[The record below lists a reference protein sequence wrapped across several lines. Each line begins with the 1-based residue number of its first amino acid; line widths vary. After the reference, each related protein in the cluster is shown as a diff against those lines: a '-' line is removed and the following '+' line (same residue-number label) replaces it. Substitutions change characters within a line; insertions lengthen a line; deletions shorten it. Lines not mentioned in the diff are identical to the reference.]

1 MTGSLTRRVLLRR
14 GALAAGL
21 VAAGS
26 GVRVLAQGGQSVPP
40 AAMQRLARGVSLGPG
55 GDGDQQRYVANRS
68 RFAET
73 ATPWVKLWADW
84 PRLQPDSSRPPD
96 FSALDSDVAAAR
108 ADGLKVMITVW
119 RFAPW
124 ANGGAAAGPAGQD
137 PTFRLPDDLS
147 PSSAW
152 GRWLDTVVAR
162 YAGKA
167 DAIEIVNE
175 PNLQLWPQSG
185 AVVAVAQMMETAAA
199 VAARHAG
206 APMMVAPAT
215 ADVADDSPQHTSF
228 DAFTREL
235 LARLAQDGFD
245 PGPRFAWSHHNYGDV
260 ENGLAGAES
269 SVARVR
275 AMLSG
280 RWTGAPGILV
290 TESGAR
296 LDKIAARFGL
306 HDPSAIR
313 LKQAELI
320 ESALR
325 RLAYGPD
332 GAGVDLVCHY
342 LFVTDPN
349 YDSGL
354 CDLDGTPRPAYY
366 AWSQLP
372 SLT

>member
-1 MTGSLTRRVLLRR
+1 MA
-14 GALAAGL
+14 GAGA
-21 VAAGS
+21 
-26 GVRVLAQGGQSVPP
+26 RVLAQGGPPVPP

-55 GDGDQQRYVANRS
+55 GTGDQQRYVANRD

-84 PRLQPDSSRPPD
+84 PRLQPDPSRPPD
-96 FSALDSDVAAAR
+96 FSALDADVAAAR

-124 ANGGAAAGPAGQD
+124 ANGGGGAGPAGQD
-137 PTFRLPDDLS
+137 VTFKLPADLS
-147 PSSAW
+147 PASAW
-152 GRWLDTVVAR
+152 GRWLDAVVGR
-162 YAGKA
+162 YAGRA

-185 AVVAVAQMMETAAA
+185 VVAAVAQMMETAAV
-199 VAARHAG
+199 VAARHAD
-206 APMMVAPAT
+206 APLLAGPAT
-215 ADVADDSPQHTSF
+215 ADVDTGSPQRTPF
-228 DAFTREL
+228 DEFTRDL
-235 LARLAQDGFD
+235 LDRLDQHGFD

-260 ENGLAGAES
+260 ENDLAGAQS

-275 AMLSG
+275 ATLTG
-280 RWTGAPGILV
+280 RWRGAPDLLV

-296 LDKIAARFGL
+296 LDRLGAA
-306 HDPSAIR
+306 DAATAR

-320 ESALR
+320 ERSLR
-325 RLAYGPD
+325 RLAFGPD
-332 GAGVDLVCHY
+332 GAGVGLVFQY
-342 LFVTDPN
+342 LFVTDPT

-354 CDLDGTPRPAYY
+354 CNLDGSPRPAYY